1 MVQLLWKEAWQFLKI
16 LIIEWALDPE
26 TPLLR
31 IYPREM
37 KTYVPIKTCT
47 GIFIA
52 TLFMIAEKWKQ
63 LKCLSANEW
72 INNMWYNLYKRTV

>member
-1 MVQLLWKEAWQFLKI
+1 MQLLWKEAWQFLKI

-63 LKCLSANEW
+63 LNCLSANEW

>member
-1 MVQLLWKEAWQFLKI
+1 MVQLLWKASWQFLKM
-16 LIIEWALDPE
+16 LITELALDPE

-52 TLFMIAEKWKQ
+52 TPFMIAEKWKQ
-63 LKCLSANEW
+63 LRCPSANE
-72 INNMWYNLYKRTV
+72 